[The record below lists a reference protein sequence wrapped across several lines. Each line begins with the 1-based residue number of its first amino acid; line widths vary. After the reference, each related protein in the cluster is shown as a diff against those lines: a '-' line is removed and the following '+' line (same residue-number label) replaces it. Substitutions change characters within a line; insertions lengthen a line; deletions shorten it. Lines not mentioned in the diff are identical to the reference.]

1 MVNVS
6 AAEIRLRTGL
16 KIVAYQFTT
25 NAPRAAIPG
34 LIGQVF
40 QAKKITM
47 LIGEFSHLFSNPC
60 FQLFQVHGGVFG
72 EIGP

>member
-6 AAEIRLRTGL
+6 AAEIGLRTGL
-16 KIVAYQFTT
+16 KTVACQFTT
-25 NAPRAAIPG
+25 NANRAAIPV

-40 QAKKITM
+40 QAKKTL
-47 LIGEFSHLFSNPC
+47 LIGEFCHLLRNPC
-60 FQLFQVHGGVFG
+60 FQLFEVHGGVFG

>member
-6 AAEIRLRTGL
+6 AAEIRLRIKL
-16 KIVAYQFTT
+16 KTVTCQFTT
-25 NAPRAAIPG
+25 NAPRTAIPG
-34 LIGQVF
+34 LVGQVF
-40 QAKKITM
+40 QTKKMM